1 MVNDTL
7 TLPSPLPNT
16 GTAISLLF
24 FSIYACPCSSAE
36 KKKESD
42 FAQLYYSTR
51 NRQTFPPPSSK
62 NLATIIYNF
71 FQLKKLN
78 RILLSTHPAVPLQT
92 PQTNST
98 PSNLPFLP
106 LLHTAQPH
114 TFPPTP
120 SPHSSFLT
128 PHPHDSNL
136 TILTHTSAPI
146 EIEDS
151 PSSAL
156 SASSL
161 HSTPNLSLFILR
173 SLDHLRMHSPVF

>member
-1 MVNDTL
+1 MTL
-7 TLPSPLPNT
+7 SPSPRLFQTQGLPFLCYFFRFTHVPVARQKKKRKVILPSCIT
-16 GTAISLLF
+16 VRAIDKPS
-24 FSIYACPCSSAE
+24 
-36 KKKESD
+36 
-42 FAQLYYSTR
+42 
-51 NRQTFPPPSSK
+51 PPPSSK

-78 RILLSTHPAVPLQT
+78 RILLSNPAVPLQT

-146 EIEDS
+146 DIEDS